1 MENYRETREDGRFL
15 CFFYAPAHF
24 CTCIHM
30 ISPPESGYD
39 LSPLWISNAADL
51 RYSWGRM
58 EGQSD
63 LVAAIIEFEEFM
75 LALFLA
81 ESVP

>member
-1 MENYRETREDGRFL
+1 MFMFFL
-15 CFFYAPAHF
+15 RAITFLYFY
-24 CTCIHM
+24 TYDI
-30 ISPPESGYD
+30 PPEGGYD

-51 RYSWGRM
+51 RYAWGRM

-63 LVAAIIEFEEFM
+63 LVAAIIEFEEYM

-81 ESVP
+81 SSVA